1 MLSYINIS
9 NGVRQGGVLSLSLFA
24 IYIDDLSLLLN
35 TRRIGWHISDVCTN
49 HVYYA
54 DNLCLMPPCALALQE
69 LINIY

>member
-1 MLSYINIS
+1 MN
-9 NGVRQGGVLSLSLFA
+9 
-24 IYIDDLSLLLN
+24 DLSLLLN

-54 DNLCLMPPCALALQE
+54 DNVCLMPPCALALQE